1 MLSQQSHRISKEP
14 SFLDLSTL
22 SLSVFGKDLT
32 RGQAAD
38 FVYIAT
44 DQICVRFFIIWQ
56 EKNLCP
62 ALGLNPAPDLL
73 HVKPLLLV
81 I

>member
-32 RGQAAD
+32 RIRAA
-38 FVYIAT
+38 VYIAT
-44 DQICVRFFIIWQ
+44 DQIFVNFLSFDKKIIYAQPW
-56 EKNLCP
+56 
-62 ALGLNPAPDLL
+62 
-73 HVKPLLLV
+73 V
-81 I
+81 

>member
-32 RGQAAD
+32 RSRAAD
-38 FVYIAT
+38 FAYIAT
-44 DQICVRFFIIWQ
+44 DQIFVRFFII
-56 EKNLCP
+56 
-62 ALGLNPAPDLL
+62 
-73 HVKPLLLV
+73 
-81 I
+81 

>member
-32 RGQAAD
+32 RIRAA
-38 FVYIAT
+38 VYIAT
-44 DQICVRFFIIWQ
+44 DQIFVKFFKCF
-56 EKNLCP
+56 EGSNL
-62 ALGLNPAPDLL
+62 GQSIVFTNYFS
-73 HVKPLLLV
+73 
-81 I
+81 